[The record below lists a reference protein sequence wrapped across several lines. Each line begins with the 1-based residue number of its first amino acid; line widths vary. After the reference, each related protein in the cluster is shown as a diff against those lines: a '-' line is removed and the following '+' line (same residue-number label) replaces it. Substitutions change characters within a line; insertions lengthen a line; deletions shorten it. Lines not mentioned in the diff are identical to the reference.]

1 MPLRPGEGI
10 IVTQDG
16 IEPLPGCAYPAH
28 GEAVV
33 TRGEVDDLRAR
44 VTALE
49 AIIAEI
55 AATPGGTEIVA
66 AVIKR
71 VTERA

>member
-1 MPLRPGEGI
+1 MPLRPGEGC

-16 IEPLPGCAYPAH
+16 IKPLPGCAYPLPDDAI
-28 GEAVV
+28 V
-33 TRGEVDDLRAR
+33 TRDEVDDLRAR

-55 AATPGGTEIVA
+55 VATPGGAEIVA